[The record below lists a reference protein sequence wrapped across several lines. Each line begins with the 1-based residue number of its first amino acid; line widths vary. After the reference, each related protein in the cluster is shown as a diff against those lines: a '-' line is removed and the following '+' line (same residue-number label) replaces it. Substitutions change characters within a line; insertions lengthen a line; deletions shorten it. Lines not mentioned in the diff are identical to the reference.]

1 MSQSASSNGLVREL
15 RQIDTPSARF
25 EHTLGPKARTILDT
39 FIRHSSAQSGALY
52 RHREGRFELSA
63 CRGLEAPAGLALDPG
78 RVPVRRSGE
87 PADPCNALPA
97 AFDVLIPLGHED
109 EVYGLLALAAP
120 EADLDTLDA
129 GASYLSAVLRT
140 QRMGSEVREGELQL
154 KYRLLELES
163 LYDIGLSIASTLN
176 LDELADEILVRT
188 MSLLDSRSAALFL
201 RNGEQFELYRS
212 FGTVRGTMLESELT
226 EDLRRELVESQRP
239 LHIDEGADCV
249 FPGCQSF
256 VALPVRSNRGVVGV
270 LAAADREQRDG
281 GIGTF
286 SQSDV
291 RLLSQFATQAAIALD
306 NARLHREAL
315 EKQVMERE
323 LALAAMIQR
332 DILPREVPSWEGL
345 EIATLAIPARQLGG
359 DYHTFW
365 DAGDGAL
372 GFCLADVSGK
382 SVPAAILVSAL
393 HAAIQLLVTEDRDL
407 GEIATELNTHI
418 HRWSSENKFATLVLA
433 IVDREAELI
442 RYVNA
447 GHNPAY
453 VVHEGKLSTIDSN
466 GLPIGLL
473 GMSRYSV
480 QTIPFRPGSMLVVYS
495 DGIIEAENSRDEEF
509 GNDRLERL
517 LIEGEH
523 APLTELAARIQTEV
537 EQFEAGAPQKDDQT
551 LVLVRG
557 VGG

>member
-1 MSQSASSNGLVREL
+1 MNHSASLNGLVREL
-15 RQIDTPSARF
+15 RSFDTPSARF
-25 EHTLGPKARTILDT
+25 ETTLGSNAPAILDA
-39 FIRHSSAQSGALY
+39 FLRFSGARAGALY
-52 RHREGRFELSA
+52 RHGGS
-63 CRGLEAPAGLALDPG
+63 GLELVGARGQEHLPEWLPTPDSLITL
-78 RVPVRRSGE
+78 RRSE
-87 PADPCNALPA
+87 CAPEAFPALPSQ
-97 AFDVLIPLGHED
+97 FDIMVPLTHGPEMF
-109 EVYGLLALAAP
+109 GLLALAGP
-120 EADLDTLDA
+120 DADVDA
-129 GASYLSAVLRT
+129 LEGATSYFSALLRS
-140 QRMGSEVREGELQL
+140 QRMGGEVREGELQL

-176 LDELADEILVRT
+176 LDELAEEILVRT
-188 MSLLDSRSAALFL
+188 MSLLDARSAALFL
-201 RNGEQFELYRS
+201 RRGDHFELYRA
-212 FGTVRGTMLESELT
+212 FGTVRGQMLESELND
-226 EDLRRELVESQRP
+226 ELRRDLVESERV
-239 LHIDEGADCV
+239 LHINENADCV

-256 VALPVRSNRGVVGV
+256 VALPVKSNRGVVGV
-270 LAAADREQRDG
+270 LAAADRELRDG

-286 SQSDV
+286 SENDI

-306 NARLHREAL
+306 NARLHQDAL

-332 DILPREVPSWEGL
+332 DILPREVPVWDGL

-393 HAAIQLLVTEDRDL
+393 HAALQLLVSEDRDL

-433 IVDREAELI
+433 IVDRDAELV

-453 VVHEGKLSTIDSN
+453 VLHDGRLSTIDSN

-473 GMSRYSV
+473 AQSRYSV
-480 QTIPFRPGSMLVVYS
+480 QTIPFRPGSLLAVYS
-495 DGIIEAENSRDEEF
+495 DGISEAENLTDEEF
-509 GNDRLERL
+509 GNDRLEEL
-517 LIEGEH
+517 LLQGERTPLRELASRIEH
-523 APLTELAARIQTEV
+523 AVHE
-537 EQFEAGAPQKDDQT
+537 FEAGAPQKDDQT

-557 VGG
+557 V